1 MDAGACC
8 QTLQKIAIMTSN
20 QRSLGGLLA
29 FIPLISWIVA
39 FAMWMDSWKKNIAD
53 GDMADHKE
61 LVGALARHPTLIP
74 TLLIT
79 FILFAFVLLYQMIH
93 LIKQR
98 NLNNAQKL
106 LWIIFMVATFGV
118 GFIVYWWQKM
128 RGRGGDERYDSQ
140 PLRGTE
146 RGSGMI
152 GDPAINT

>member
-1 MDAGACC
+1 
-8 QTLQKIAIMTSN
+8 MTAN
-20 QRSLGGLLA
+20 NRSLAGFLA

-39 FAMWMDSWKKNIAD
+39 FVMWMQAWSPNIAD

-61 LVGALARHPTLIP
+61 LVGEIAGHPALIP
-74 TLLIT
+74 TLLVT
-79 FILFAFVLLYQMIH
+79 FILFSFVLLYQMIH

-106 LWIIFMVATFGV
+106 LWIILMVATFGV

-128 RGRGGDERYDSQ
+128 RGLQGDERFDSHSQ
-140 PLRGTE
+140 RGTE

-152 GDPAINT
+152 GDPSITT